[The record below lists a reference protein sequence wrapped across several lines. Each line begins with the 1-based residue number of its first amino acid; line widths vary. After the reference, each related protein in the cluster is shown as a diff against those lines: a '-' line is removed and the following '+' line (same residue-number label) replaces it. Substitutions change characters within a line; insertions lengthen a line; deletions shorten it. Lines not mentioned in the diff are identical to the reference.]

1 MTIATLSHVKE
12 TLGDLHAKKKFG
24 QNFLIDANIVDKIA
38 RKAVEEE
45 LTVIEIG
52 PGLGDQLLCQKPDDA
67 AHNYCERIYYNA
79 YHKVIYLKLLGFGI
93 IVGFGSGFCFNPCN
107 FVLVNI
113 DFCHK
118 LLKS

>member
-1 MTIATLSHVKE
+1 MAISVFSPDIAVDSYVDYTEGNS
-12 TLGDLHAKKKFG
+12 LHY
-24 QNFLIDANIVDKIA
+24 
-38 RKAVEEE
+38 
-45 LTVIEIG
+45 EIG